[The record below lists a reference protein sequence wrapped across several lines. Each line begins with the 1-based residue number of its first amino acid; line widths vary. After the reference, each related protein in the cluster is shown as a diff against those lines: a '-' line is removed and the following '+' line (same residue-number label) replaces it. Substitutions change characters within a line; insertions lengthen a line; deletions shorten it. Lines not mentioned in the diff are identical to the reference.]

1 MFFRHRSL
9 DVFLNAHLI
18 AQISQPSPEEK
29 KNKIQIR
36 PILHLMKMHT
46 EMTVQRLTARGVAS
60 MNAGHVSLPFALE
73 FR

>member
-29 KNKIQIR
+29 KNKFDQFFIYI
-36 PILHLMKMHT
+36 MKMHT